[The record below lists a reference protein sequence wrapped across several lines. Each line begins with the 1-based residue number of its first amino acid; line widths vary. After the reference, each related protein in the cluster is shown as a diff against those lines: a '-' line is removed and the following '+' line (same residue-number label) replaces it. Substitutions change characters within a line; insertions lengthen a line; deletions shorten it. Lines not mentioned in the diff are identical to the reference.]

1 MLAEDVSRNVMLD
14 TSKDILYLVISFCI
28 LWLTV
33 FLCWALYHFGKVLRN
48 ANEVVEEFRAR
59 MDALTHAIDFVRH
72 RIEQISDLLT
82 LATKGVSGYVSKMAG
97 KKASRFFDDAT
108 GDMSA
113 VAKTAVKKAT
123 QAVGKKIKSASR
135 QAAKKTRKKKK

>member
-1 MLAEDVSRNVMLD
+1 MLAEDVSRRIMFD

-33 FLCWALYHFGKVLRN
+33 FLCWSLYHFGKVLKN

-72 RIEQISDLLT
+72 RIEQISDLMT
-82 LATKGVSGYVSKMAG
+82 LATKGVSGYVSKMAS
-97 KKASRFFDDAT
+97 KKAEKFFDDAT
-108 GDMSA
+108 QDMGSFA
-113 VAKTAVKKAT
+113 RLAVKKAT
-123 QAVGKKIKSASR
+123 KTVKKQIKKS
-135 QAAKKTRKKKK
+135 TTKKKKK

>member
-1 MLAEDVSRNVMLD
+1 MFD

-33 FLCWALYHFGKVLRN
+33 FLCWALYHFGKVLKN

-72 RIEQISDLLT
+72 RVEQISDLLT
-82 LATKGVSGYVSKMAG
+82 LASKGFSGYVAKMAS
-97 KKASRFFDDAT
+97 KKMSSFFNDAT
-108 GDMSA
+108 EDMND
-113 VAKTAVKKAT
+113 VAKAAVRKAAKT
-123 QAVGKKIKSASR
+123 VGKKIKEN
-135 QAAKKTRKKKK
+135 AKKVKKKK